1 LLVTARPAGLPRN
14 AKFPFSPY
22 ATALRFPK
30 GRIGMSQSDIQAA
43 REALARLAG
52 QKPSVKKA
60 TVRKSSAR
68 KSQ

>member
-1 LLVTARPAGLPRN
+1 LLVTPRPAGLPRN
-14 AKFPFSPY
+14 AKFPFFPY

-52 QKPSVKKA
+52 QKPSPKKA

-68 KSQ
+68 KTQ